1 MDRRRAI
8 LLLSATC
15 TSLLA
20 KPIEAFASAMPFSW
34 YGSTLRLVSSAV
46 ITPFKYYDG
55 SRLRRLKHRYRN
67 DLLSRSQG
75 RIQS

>member
-8 LLLSATC
+8 LILSATC
-15 TSLLA
+15 ASLLA

-46 ITPFKYYDG
+46 VTP
-55 SRLRRLKHRYRN
+55 
-67 DLLSRSQG
+67 LSNFTALYFNFICSSDMHNSCG
-75 RIQS
+75 THSV

>member
-34 YGSTLRLVSSAV
+34 YQAQCLLAGTVVRCDLYRAQSSPHSNTTTAQASVS
-46 ITPFKYYDG
+46 K
-55 SRLRRLKHRYRN
+55 
-67 DLLSRSQG
+67 
-75 RIQS
+75 